1 MSPGSAGRWAGG
13 LSARR
18 DSRQPRRRMGGG
30 AAGREREGAER
41 EGARPGA
48 RRPAG
53 PAVGAGRTDG
63 GDVGLGR
70 RRESSV
76 PAGCPRG
83 ESNLEVTEAGVP
95 GPAPLPPSLPGRG
108 PPAAGSSASPAGTTG
123 GKYPPAAGSGKGPAG
138 LLGSL
143 RGRRKAPSPPSAFAP
158 VSLKAAGERR
168 LVWVPALLRIERV

>member
-13 LSARR
+13 LPARR

-95 GPAPLPPSLPGRG
+95 GPAPLPPSLP
-108 PPAAGSSASPAGTTG
+108 PSQAAGRQRPAPPHRRQGRPG
-123 GKYPPAAGSGKGPAG
+123 GSTRQLRAAGRAQPVCLGPCEG
-138 LLGSL
+138 GVKPLLL
-143 RGRRKAPSPPSAFAP
+143 PLLLLPSP
-158 VSLKAAGERR
+158 
-168 LVWVPALLRIERV
+168 